1 MGSSVKVTFEQ
12 RPVEGAGM
20 HMSGGPSWA
29 EAASWQR
36 SVGGTF
42 EDQQRGTWL
51 EGQGEPEEVSGR
63 SRGPVWDGDQV
74 GEVRWLHVGGDT

>member
-12 RPVEGAGM
+12 RPLEGAGM
-20 HMSGGPSWA
+20 HISG
-29 EAASWQR
+29 EAVLGRGSSCVG

-42 EDQQRGTWL
+42 EDQQRGMWL
-51 EGQGEPEEVSGR
+51 EDQGELEEVSGR
-63 SRGPVWDGDQV
+63 SRGRMGDGDQV

>member
-20 HMSGGPSWA
+20 HMSG
-29 EAASWQR
+29 EAILGRGSSCVR

-42 EDQQRGTWL
+42 EDQQRGMWL
-51 EGQGEPEEVSGR
+51 EGQGGPEEVSGR
-63 SRGPVWDGDQV
+63 SRGLVGDGDQV